1 MCLILFSWKE
11 TPGHDLVLLANRDEF
26 LARPTAEADFWV
38 DHPDILGGRDLEAG
52 GSWLAVG
59 TNRRMAAVTNVRE
72 PGRTVPD
79 PVSRGHLVTSF
90 LTSTES
96 ARHVAQAV
104 RDRGDRYNGF
114 NLLLYDGVD
123 LVFVSNRSTMDLRVL
138 PPGLYGLSNA
148 DLDTPWPKVESG
160 KQDLE
165 QVLSGNPGWT
175 VTDLMPILLDT
186 TIAPDADLPQT
197 GVPLDWERI
206 LSARYIRAP
215 GYGTRSSTVV
225 LVTSDGGVTF
235 RERTH
240 QPNPHDVTFELIP
253 CQRRP

>member
-26 LARPTAEADFWV
+26 LARPTRQADFWE
-38 DHPDILGGRDLEAG
+38 DHPDILGGRDLEEG

-72 PGRTVPD
+72 PGRTVRD
-79 PVSRGHLVTSF
+79 PISRGHLVTAF
-90 LTSTES
+90 LTSMDS
-96 ARHVAQAV
+96 ARHFARAT
-104 RDRGDRYNGF
+104 RDQGDRYNGF
-114 NLLLYDGVD
+114 NLLLYDGKE
-123 LVFVSNRSTMDLRVL
+123 LVFVSNRSTENVRVL

-160 KQDLE
+160 KEDLE
-165 QVLSGNPGWT
+165 RVLSGNPGWSL
-175 VTDLMPILLDT
+175 TDLMPILMDT
-186 TIAPDADLPQT
+186 TKAPDADLPRT
-197 GVPLDWERI
+197 GVPLEWERI
-206 LSARYIRAP
+206 LSARCIRSPEYA
-215 GYGTRSSTVV
+215 TRSSSIV
-225 LVTSDGGVTF
+225 LVTTDGGVTF

-253 CQRRP
+253 CQQRP